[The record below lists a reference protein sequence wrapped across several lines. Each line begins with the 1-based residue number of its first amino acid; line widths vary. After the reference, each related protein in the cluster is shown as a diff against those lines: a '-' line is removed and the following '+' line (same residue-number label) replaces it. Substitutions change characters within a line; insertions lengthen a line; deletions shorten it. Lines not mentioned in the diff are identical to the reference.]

1 MNFCSNCGASLAK
14 DATFCAS
21 CGTPLAAGS
30 AAPLPGVIWPEPVT
44 ATSPTGLTLPA
55 GVEISSAG
63 RRLGAWVLDL
73 LLLIVTLFIGW
84 LIWSL
89 VIWGRGQSPGKQ
101 LLHMRVVYLRSGAH
115 VSWGRMAF
123 REVICKG
130 VIGLVAGITFIG
142 YVLYFWLLWD
152 DKRQELWDKMA
163 DTIVVDDSRDA
174 LA

>member
-1 MNFCSNCGASLAK
+1 MSFCPNCGATLAEG
-14 DATFCAS
+14 AAFCAS
-21 CGTPLAAGS
+21 CGAAV
-30 AAPLPGVIWPEPVT
+30 AAAAQPLPGVVWPDPVS
-44 ATSPTGLTLPA
+44 APSPSGVTLPA
-55 GVEISSAG
+55 GVALSSAG
-63 RRLGAWVLDL
+63 RRLGAWALDL

-89 VIWGRGQSPGKQ
+89 IVWGRGQSPGKQ
-101 LLHMRVVYLRSGAH
+101 LLHMRVVYLQTGAH
-115 VSWGRMAF
+115 VSWARMAF

-130 VIGLVAGITFIG
+130 VIGIVAGLTLIG

-163 DTIVVDDSRDA
+163 DTIVVDDPRDA